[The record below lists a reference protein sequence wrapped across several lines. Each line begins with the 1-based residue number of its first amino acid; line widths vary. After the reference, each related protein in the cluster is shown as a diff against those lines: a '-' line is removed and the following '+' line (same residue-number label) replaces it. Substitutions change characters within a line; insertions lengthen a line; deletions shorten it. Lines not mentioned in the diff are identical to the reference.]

1 MYPRHISRFAK
12 GTTTPCVQCGHRG
25 GCCCCWGRMPLPS
38 TMPRG
43 RPLHQESQPREGPQR
58 QPWPCSSPPAW
69 MCTGPLLLRAPQ
81 TPGVPPIPSLRGSSP
96 RSSSTSFLPPPPGTN
111 AGAFAFMVLY
121 LCVSLRS
128 DWNEVTGLPLL
139 EKVKTSSIIF
149 SIITTATAMVE

>member
-1 MYPRHISRFAK
+1 MIQLSRAYSA
-12 GTTTPCVQCGHRG
+12 R
-25 GCCCCWGRMPLPS
+25 LSSS
-38 TMPRG
+38 THPHV
-43 RPLHQESQPREGPQR
+43 LLF
-58 QPWPCSSPPAW
+58 
-69 MCTGPLLLRAPQ
+69 LLLRL
-81 TPGVPPIPSLRGSSP
+81 PSCYHH
-96 RSSSTSFLPPPPGTN
+96 PGTN